1 MTSTSPSSPS
11 FAYVDCD
18 VPPEQT
24 LVEWRR
30 EREAARRAERAARR
44 PLRLTRRLLGRWA
57 T

>member
-1 MTSTSPSSPS
+1 MTPTSPSSPS
-11 FAYVDCD
+11 FAYVACD

-30 EREAARRAERAARR
+30 EREATRCAERAARR
-44 PLRLTRRLLGRWA
+44 PLRLMRRLLGRYA